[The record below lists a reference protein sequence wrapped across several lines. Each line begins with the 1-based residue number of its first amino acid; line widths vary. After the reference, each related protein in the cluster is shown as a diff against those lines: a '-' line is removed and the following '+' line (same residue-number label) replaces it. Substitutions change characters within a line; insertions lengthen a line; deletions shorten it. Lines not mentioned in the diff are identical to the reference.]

1 MPGILI
7 ISDIFPAFN
16 YIMKAGLCSD
26 LSNGHR

>member
-16 YIMKAGLCSD
+16 YIMKAGLYSD